1 MLNMKKLLVVLSLC
15 LGVSTFIS
23 VETVAQNV
31 LDGVYVKEHY
41 PTRKVVPYTH
51 LREADVMWAT
61 RIWRKLDLRE
71 KINHPLYFP
80 TEPIKNRRSLTQVI
94 IEAVR
99 EGSLT
104 AYDPLDDE
112 FTMTLTKAEIERK
125 LSFIDTLYIE
135 DPEPPYELTMQVV
148 EEEFDPANVK
158 EIRLKEDWFF
168 DRQKSILDVRIV
180 GIQPVTDNIDRS
192 TGEIR
197 GKEPMFWV
205 YFPEARNIFASAEVF
220 NRQNDAERSTLEDIF
235 WKRMFGSYIY
245 KEKNVYD
252 RLVSDY
258 MLNGIDQLLEAEKIK
273 EEIFILEHDLWEY

>member
-1 MLNMKKLLVVLSLC
+1 MKKFVAIL
-15 LGVSTFIS
+15 
-23 VETVAQNV
+23 TVAVVILTGGIGEAISQNV

-41 PTRKVVPYTH
+41 PTRKVIPYTH

-71 KINHPLYFP
+71 KINHPLYYP

-125 LSFIDTLYIE
+125 LSFIDTQYIE
-135 DPEPPYELTMQVV
+135 SPDPPYDLQMTVI
-148 EEEFDPANVK
+148 EEEFDPATVK
-158 EIRLKEDWFF
+158 EFRLKEDWFF
-168 DRQKSILDVRIV
+168 DRQKSILDVRII
-180 GIQPVTDNIDRS
+180 GIQPVADNIDRT
-192 TGEIR
+192 TGESR
-197 GKEPMFWV
+197 GPEPMFWL
-205 YFPEARNIFASAEVF
+205 YFPEARNILVSAEVF
-220 NRQNDAERSTLEDIF
+220 NRQNDAERRTLEDIF

-252 RLVSDY
+252 RQISEY
-258 MLNGIDQLLEAEKIK
+258 MLNGIDQLLEAERIK
-273 EEIFILEHDLWEY
+273 EDIFIIEHDLWEY

>member
-1 MLNMKKLLVVLSLC
+1 MKKLLISLTLAIGVLSIDITA
-15 LGVSTFIS
+15 VY
-23 VETVAQNV
+23 AQNV

-41 PTRKVVPYTH
+41 PTRKVIPYTH

-71 KINHPLYFP
+71 KINHPLYDP
-80 TEPIKNRRSLTQVI
+80 IEPIKNRRSLTQVI
-94 IEAVR
+94 LEAVR

-125 LSFIDTLYIE
+125 LSFIDTQYIE
-135 DPEPPYELTMQVV
+135 NPEPPYDLQMTVI
-148 EEEFDPANVK
+148 EEEFQPKNVK
-158 EIRLKEDWFF
+158 EFRLKEDWFF
-168 DRQKSILDVRIV
+168 DRQKSVLEVRII
-180 GIQPVTDNIDRS
+180 GIQPVADNIDRT
-192 TGEIR
+192 TGEVR

-220 NRQNDAERSTLEDIF
+220 NRQNDAERRTLEDIF
-235 WKRMFGSYIY
+235 WKRMFGSYVY

-252 RLVSDY
+252 RQISDY
-258 MLNGIDQLLEAEKIK
+258 MLNGIDQLLEAERIK

>member
-1 MLNMKKLLVVLSLC
+1 MKSLSVLVIGILAVMLS
-15 LGVSTFIS
+15 VSPST
-23 VETVAQNV
+23 AQNV

-41 PTRKVVPYTH
+41 PTRRVIPYTH

-61 RIWRKLDLRE
+61 RIWRKVDLRE

-80 TEPIKNRRSLTQVI
+80 VQPIKNRRSLAQVI
-94 IEAVR
+94 IEAVA

-104 AYDPLDDE
+104 AYDRMDDE
-112 FTMTLTKAEIERK
+112 FTMTLTKAEIERQ
-125 LSFIDTLYIE
+125 LTFIDTAYIE
-135 DPEPPYELTMQVV
+135 DPNPPYEMKMQVID
-148 EEEFDPANVK
+148 EPFDPASIK
-158 EIRLKEDWFF
+158 EFRIKEDWFF
-168 DRQKSILDVRIV
+168 DRQKSIMDVRII
-180 GIQPVTDNIDRS
+180 GICPVKDAIDRNS
-192 TGEIR
+192 GEIR

-220 NRQNDAERSTLEDIF
+220 NRQNDAERRTLEDIF

-252 RLVSDY
+252 REISEY
-258 MLNGIDQLLEAEKIK
+258 MLNGLDQLLEAERIK

>member
-1 MLNMKKLLVVLSLC
+1 MKRLLVILTVA
-15 LGVSTFIS
+15 LGTMAISFNEVS
-23 VETVAQNV
+23 AQNV

-41 PTRKVVPYTH
+41 PTRKVIPYTH

-71 KINHPLYFP
+71 KINHPLYYP
-80 TEPIKNRRSLTQVI
+80 TDPIKNRRSLTQVI

-125 LSFIDTLYIE
+125 LSFIDTQYIE
-135 DPEPPYELTMQVV
+135 DPEPPYDLKMTVI
-148 EEEFDPANVK
+148 EEDFDPSSVK

-180 GIQPVTDNIDRS
+180 GIQPVQDNIDRT

-220 NRQNDAERSTLEDIF
+220 NSQNDAERRTLEDIF
-235 WKRMFGSYIY
+235 WKRMFGSYVY

-252 RLVSDY
+252 RQIADY
-258 MLNGIDQLLEAEKIK
+258 MLNGLGQLLEAERIK
-273 EEIFILEHDLWEY
+273 EDIFILEHDLWEY